1 MIRSVAADV
10 ILAVAV
16 AVVLASAVGLLLMRD
31 AYQRIHYVTPLAL
44 VAPVL
49 LGLGVLAQSGWS
61 ENSALTWL
69 ALLFVAGTGPFLAHA
84 TIRAIRIRE
93 TGDWRPGP
101 GRGPGAETDQGA
113 AGDRP

>member
-49 LGLGVLAQSGWS
+49 LGLAILVQSGFS
-61 ENSALTWL
+61 ENSGQTWL
-69 ALLFVAGTGPFLAHA
+69 ALLFVVIAGPFLSHA
-84 TIRAIRIRE
+84 TIRAARIRQ
-93 TGDWRPGP
+93 TGDWRLS
-101 GRGPGAETDQGA
+101 DQDR
-113 AGDRP
+113 DRPGERP